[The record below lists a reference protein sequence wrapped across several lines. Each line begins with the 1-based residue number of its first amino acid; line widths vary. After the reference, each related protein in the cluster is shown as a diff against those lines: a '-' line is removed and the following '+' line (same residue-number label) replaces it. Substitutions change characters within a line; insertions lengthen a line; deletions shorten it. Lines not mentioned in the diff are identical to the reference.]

1 MKLFKADIQA
11 RLFKG
16 DIQARLFKG
25 DIQGRLKRRD
35 LQINE
40 EELEI
45 IDSFIGKRFA
55 SDMLEIPDAIS
66 MFDFEKNLTN
76 LHQIK
81 SCDELEMFC

>member
-1 MKLFKADIQA
+1 MK
-11 RLFKG
+11 LFKG
-16 DIQARLFKG
+16 DIQR
-25 DIQGRLKRRD
+25 RLKRRD
-35 LQINE
+35 LQVNE

-55 SDMLEIPDAIS
+55 SDMSEIPDAIS

-81 SCDELEMFC
+81 SCDELEIFCWYYLGRKNSN